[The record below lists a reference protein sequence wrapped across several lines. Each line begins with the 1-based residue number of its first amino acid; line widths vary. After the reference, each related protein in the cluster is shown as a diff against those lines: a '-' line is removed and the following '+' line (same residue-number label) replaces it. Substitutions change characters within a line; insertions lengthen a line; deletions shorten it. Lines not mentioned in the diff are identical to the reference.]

1 MKRSVIII
9 IGLIILVVSV
19 AFYLAY
25 NQKPDTMAEEAMM
38 TEPDEMAADE
48 MVKDEMVKDE
58 MAADEMA
65 SDEMAT
71 DVMTNDGKMAEDFEL
86 VNLAGDTVSLET
98 LKGQRVYVKFWA
110 SWCSICLAG
119 MDELNTLSTDA
130 TDYKVI
136 TIVSPGYNGEMEK
149 DDFIKWFDGLDYDNI
164 EVLLD
169 ENGTIAKSYGVRAY
183 PTSAYIG
190 SDGVLVKILPGHT
203 DNATINETF
212 EKIY

>member
-9 IGLIILVVSV
+9 IGLIVLVVSV

-25 NQKPDTMAEEAMM
+25 NQKPDTMIEEKMM
-38 TEPDEMAADE
+38 TEPDEMADDE
-48 MVKDEMVKDE
+48 MATDEMATDE
-58 MAADEMA
+58 MAA
-65 SDEMAT
+65 
-71 DVMTNDGKMAEDFEL
+71 DVMTNDGKKAEDFEL
-86 VNLAGDTVSLET
+86 VNLGGESVSLEQ
-98 LKGQRVYVKFWA
+98 LEGERIYVKFWA

-119 MDELNTLSTDA
+119 MDELSTLSAEA

-136 TIVSPGYNGEMEK
+136 TIVSPGYNGEMKK
-149 DDFIKWFDGLDYDNI
+149 DDFIKWFDGLGYDNI
-164 EVLLD
+164 DLLLD
-169 ENGTIAKSYGVRAY
+169 EDGTIAKAYGVRAY

-203 DNATINETF
+203 DNAMINETL

>member
-25 NQKPDTMAEEAMM
+25 NQKPDVMG
-38 TEPDEMAADE
+38 AD
-48 MVKDEMVKDE
+48 V
-58 MAADEMA
+58 
-65 SDEMAT
+65 T
-71 DVMTNDGKMAEDFEL
+71 TNDGKMAEDFEL
-86 VNLAGDTVSLET
+86 VSLAGEIVSLEQ
-98 LKGQRVYVKFWA
+98 LDGERVYVKFWA

-119 MDELNTLSTDA
+119 MDELSTLSAEA

-136 TIVSPGYNGEMEK
+136 TIVSPGYNGEMKKE
-149 DDFIKWFDGLDYDNI
+149 DFIKWFEGLGYDNI

>member
-1 MKRSVIII
+1 MKRNVIII
-9 IGLIILVVSV
+9 IGLIVLVVSV
-19 AFYLAY
+19 SFYLAY
-25 NQKPDTMAEEAMM
+25 NQKPETMGEDTMM

-48 MVKDEMVKDE
+48 MAEDE
-58 MAADEMA
+58 MAEEAM
-65 SDEMAT
+65 M
-71 DVMTNDGKMAEDFEL
+71 NDGRMAEDFEL
-86 VNLAGDTVSLET
+86 VNLSGETVTLEE
-98 LKGQRVYVKFWA
+98 LKGERVYVKFWA

-119 MDELNTLSTDA
+119 MDELNTLSA
-130 TDYKVI
+130 EASDYKVI

-149 DDFIKWFDGLDYDNI
+149 DDFITWYEGLDYDNV

-203 DNATINETF
+203 DNAMINETL
-212 EKIY
+212 ENIY

>member
-1 MKRSVIII
+1 MGMKRSVIII
-9 IGLIILVVSV
+9 IGLIVLVVSV

-25 NQKPDTMAEEAMM
+25 NQKPDSMVEDPMM
-38 TEPDEMAADE
+38 TEPDEMATN
-48 MVKDEMVKDE
+48 E
-58 MAADEMA
+58 MAADVVMSNEGEMA
-65 SDEMAT
+65 
-71 DVMTNDGKMAEDFEL
+71 KDFEL
-86 VNLAGDTVSLET
+86 VNLAGEAVSLEQ
-98 LKGQRVYVKFWA
+98 LEGERIYVKFWA

-119 MDELNTLSTDA
+119 MDELSTLSAEA

-136 TIVSPGYNGEMEK
+136 TIVSPGFNGEMDKE
-149 DDFIKWFDGLDYDNI
+149 DFIKWFDGLGYDNI

-169 ENGTIAKSYGVRAY
+169 EDGTIAKAYGVRAY

-203 DNATINETF
+203 DNAMINETL

>member
-25 NQKPDTMAEEAMM
+25 NQKPDTMAEESMM
-38 TEPDEMAADE
+38 TEPEEMAAN
-48 MVKDEMVKDE
+48 
-58 MAADEMA
+58 
-65 SDEMAT
+65 
-71 DVMTNDGKMAEDFEL
+71 VMTNDGKMAEDFEL
-86 VNLAGDTVSLET
+86 VNLSGETVSLET

-149 DDFIKWFDGLDYDNI
+149 EYFIKWFEGLDYDNI

-169 ENGTIAKSYGVRAY
+169 ENGIIAKSYGVRAY

>member
-25 NQKPDTMAEEAMM
+25 NQKPDTMVEDTMM
-38 TEPDEMAADE
+38 TEPDEMT
-48 MVKDEMVKDE
+48 
-58 MAADEMA
+58 ADEMA
-65 SDEMAT
+65 TDEMAV
-71 DVMTNDGKMAEDFEL
+71 DVMTNDGKKAEDFEL
-86 VNLAGDTVSLET
+86 MNLAGEAVSLEQ
-98 LKGQRVYVKFWA
+98 LNGERVYVKFWA

-119 MDELNTLSTDA
+119 MDELSTLSAEA

-136 TIVSPGYNGEMEK
+136 TIVSPGYNGEMKKE
-149 DDFIKWFDGLDYDNI
+149 DFIKWFEGLGYDNI

-203 DNATINETF
+203 DNTTINDTF

>member
-9 IGLIILVVSV
+9 IGLIVLVVSV

-25 NQKPDTMAEEAMM
+25 NQKPDSMVEDPMM
-38 TEPDEMAADE
+38 TEPDEMATN
-48 MVKDEMVKDE
+48 E
-58 MAADEMA
+58 MAADVVMSNEGEMA
-65 SDEMAT
+65 
-71 DVMTNDGKMAEDFEL
+71 KDFEL
-86 VNLAGDTVSLET
+86 VNLAGEAVSLEQ
-98 LKGQRVYVKFWA
+98 LEGERIYVKFWA

-119 MDELNTLSTDA
+119 MDELSTLSAEA

-136 TIVSPGYNGEMEK
+136 TIVSPGFNGEMDKE
-149 DDFIKWFDGLDYDNI
+149 DFIKWFDGLGYDNI

-169 ENGTIAKSYGVRAY
+169 EDGTIAKAYGVRAY

-203 DNATINETF
+203 DNAMINETL

>member
-9 IGLIILVVSV
+9 IGLIVLVVSV
-19 AFYLAY
+19 AFYMAY
-25 NQKPDTMAEEAMM
+25 NQKSDTMIEETMM

-48 MVKDEMVKDE
+48 L
-58 MAADEMA
+58 A
-65 SDEMAT
+65 SDEMAI

-86 VNLAGDTVSLET
+86 VNLAGESITLEQ
-98 LKGQRVYVKFWA
+98 LSGERVYVKFWA

-119 MDELNTLSTDA
+119 MDELNTLSADA
-130 TDYKVI
+130 TDFKVI
-136 TIVSPGYNGEMEK
+136 SIVSPGFNGEMEK
-149 DDFIKWFDGLDYDNI
+149 DEFITWFEGLDYDNI

-169 ENGTIAKSYGVRAY
+169 EDGTIAKAYGVRAY

-203 DNATINETF
+203 ENSMITETF